1 MTRGGG
7 PPLREADARVLVV
20 DDSTFV
26 RKALRRVFEAR
37 TGLSVAGEA
46 GDGLE
51 AVKMCAALG
60 PDIVTL
66 DIQMPGMDGLAALR
80 EIKRRW
86 PSLPVVVLAS
96 ASANGPDVAME
107 ALALGAF
114 DFVDKGRFRSMDF
127 QLMGEEVVRTVR
139 AGLGRPA
146 GPAPAPPV
154 PAERASPRRKV
165 AGPSP
170 LPRHAEALC
179 IGASTGGPAALQ
191 SVLERLPA
199 GFPIPIAIVQHM
211 PMGFTAAFA
220 ERLNQASRIEVR
232 EARGGE
238 AFRPGWAFLA
248 PAGHHLVFARGEGGA
263 EVALSAE
270 PSGGAHVPSVDVL
283 FSSAAETFGSRAI
296 GVVLTGM
303 GADGREGARDLAACG
318 APLVAE
324 SESSCAVYGM
334 PRAVVEAG
342 LASAVWSVDEIAAE
356 LCRLAGSPAPGAG
369 EER

>member
-1 MTRGGG
+1 MTRVGG
-7 PPLREADARVLVV
+7 PP
-20 DDSTFV
+20 
-26 RKALRRVFEAR
+26 
-37 TGLSVAGEA
+37 
-46 GDGLE
+46 
-51 AVKMCAALG
+51 
-60 PDIVTL
+60 
-66 DIQMPGMDGLAALR
+66 
-80 EIKRRW
+80 
-86 PSLPVVVLAS
+86 
-96 ASANGPDVAME
+96 
-107 ALALGAF
+107 
-114 DFVDKGRFRSMDF
+114 
-127 QLMGEEVVRTVR
+127 
-139 AGLGRPA
+139 
-146 GPAPAPPV
+146 PPV
-154 PAERASPRRKV
+154 AAERAAPRRKG
-165 AGPSP
+165 AGPVP
-170 LPRHAEALC
+170 MPRHAEALC

-191 SVLERLPA
+191 SILERLPA

-303 GADGREGARDLAACG
+303 GTDGREGARDLAACG

-334 PRAVVEAG
+334 PRAIVEAG
-342 LASAVWSVDEIAAE
+342 LASAVWSVDEIVAE